1 MIDNRSNPAPLIL
14 LGLIALGV
22 AGVVVY
28 ALAEPRIDRGTVN
41 NVAYICAGGPVLI
54 ASILAV
60 FVGAAWLDG
69 RRHARRREDE
79 AARGEVLY
87 QRQQA
92 AQAQSTDLAVLRQM
106 TAVVEAGARAQLTA
120 ARAQHELAR
129 TAALQPPAADEQGA
143 YWMIPAE
150 WSEIDE

>member
-1 MIDNRSNPAPLIL
+1 MREQRDHTPVIL

-22 AGVVVY
+22 GGAVVY
-28 ALAEPRIDRGTVN
+28 LLAKPLLSRGTVN
-41 NVAYICAGGPVLI
+41 AVAVMCGMTPLIVGSIGAFFAGL
-54 ASILAV
+54 
-60 FVGAAWLDG
+60 AWLDG

-79 AARGEVLY
+79 AMRQDVLY

-92 AQAQSTDLAVLRQM
+92 AHAQSTDLAVLRQM
-106 TAVVEAGARAQLTA
+106 TQVVEAGARAQLTA

-129 TAALQPPAADEQGA
+129 TAALHPPADDETGA

-150 WSEIDE
+150 WAEIE